1 MRENSDDDEEVTN
14 DGTDSDSCDGDSP
27 ETITP
32 GIHPSTYSS
41 LLSHAVHAMGIVRLL
56 LMSSLINTCGRERK
70 GWGRG
75 KGLL

>member
-14 DGTDSDSCDGDSP
+14 DGTDCDSCDDDNP

-32 GIHPSTYSS
+32 GIHPSRFLNTEPGNTAHVYQKVVVV
-41 LLSHAVHAMGIVRLL
+41 VH
-56 LMSSLINTCGRERK
+56 LIITCGRERK
-70 GWGRG
+70 GWGPG